1 MAHAEQREFMKR
13 LSDNLNLKFN
23 NVKVLEIGSLDIN
36 GSVRDFFTNCDYV
49 GIDIGEGKGVDIIC
63 EGQKFDAPDDSYD
76 QVISCEV
83 MEHNPYW
90 IETFN
95 NMLRMCK
102 PGGLVTMTCATTGR
116 HEHGT
121 TRTIVCDSPLTVGAG
136 WNYYRNLRETYFRR
150 KINFDLAF
158 SHFYFNV
165 NWQSLDLVFF
175 GIKRVTPISSELEAA
190 WLASVHAV
198 ETYLKAQNS
207 NIKCRYRAVM
217 AGLFGNVWF

>member
-1 MAHAEQREFMKR
+1 MKF
-13 LSDNLNLKFN
+13 K
-23 NVKVLEIGSLDIN
+23 NVKVLEIGSLNIN
-36 GSVRDFFTNCDYV
+36 GSVRDFFTDCDYV

-95 NMLRMCK
+95 NMVRMCK

-116 HEHGT
+116 REHGT
-121 TRTIVCDSPLTVGAG
+121 TRTSVSDSPLTVGAG
-136 WNYYRNLRETYFRR
+136 WNYYRNLREADFRR
-150 KINFDLAF
+150 EINFDLAF

-165 NWQSLDLVFF
+165 NWQSFDLDFL
-175 GIKRVTPISSELEAA
+175 GIKRVTPISSELEAG
-190 WLASVHAV
+190 WLAAV
-198 ETYLKAQNS
+198 EAVDTYLKAQNS
-207 NIKCRYRAVM
+207 RLKCRYRAVM
-217 AGLFGNVWF
+217 AGLFGDAWF